1 MGRKKRRP
9 APVVG
14 LNSDSE
20 TVGNRLTV
28 ERENELLVEEN
39 IRLLARVRAL
49 EDALQ
54 GIRRSGSAQ
63 PEELSGGARFLRLQN
78 HARSAERPHDARTE
92 STRRTCER

>member
-1 MGRKKRRP
+1 MDAIPDKDNEEGVRVMGRKKRRP

-54 GIRRSGSAQ
+54 GIRRS
-63 PEELSGGARFLRLQN
+63 
-78 HARSAERPHDARTE
+78 
-92 STRRTCER
+92 